1 MTIKHIDEDK
11 AIWAANQFIDY
22 FKNFTDLE
30 EYLRA
35 VKKSVIGYSNPL
47 DDPKDY
53 FLLLLYLYSLH

>member
-35 VKKSVIGYSNPL
+35 VKKSVIGY
-47 DDPKDY
+47 
-53 FLLLLYLYSLH
+53 